1 MRKMLKETE
10 IEETIG
16 FFVTFQSLET
26 FQLESGTRPP
36 LVTPMIYDSSWSNL

>member
-36 LVTPMIYDSSWSNL
+36 PPGYAYDLRFQLE

>member
-36 LVTPMIYDSSWSNL
+36 GYAYDLRFQLE